1 MTFNIAID
9 GPAGSGKSTIA
20 KIAANKLGF
29 IYVDTGALYR
39 AIAYYMLENNID
51 VNAENSVS
59 KLCEEITVSISYEE
73 DIQQIYLNDKN
84 VTNFIRTEK
93 VGKTASIISAYAKV
107 RETLLS
113 IQRNIANKENVI
125 MDGRDIASFVLP
137 NAQLK
142 IYLTASSKIRAKRR
156 YEQLKCLG
164 VDSNIDDIKTEIIK
178 RDERDMNRAIAPLKR
193 VDEAVLLDTSDM
205 DIEEVAEKI
214 ITMCEE
220 IMSIRS

>member
-9 GPAGSGKSTIA
+9 GPAGAGKSTIA

-39 AIAYYMLENNID
+39 AIAYYMLENSID
-51 VNAENSVS
+51 INSESSVS
-59 KLCEEITVSISYEE
+59 KLCEEITVRISYEE
-73 DIQQIYLNDKN
+73 DVQQIYLNDKN

-93 VGKTASIISAYAKV
+93 VGKVASVISAYAKV

-156 YEQLKCLG
+156 YEQLKCVG
-164 VDSNIDDIKTEIIK
+164 VNSNIDDIETEIIN
-178 RDERDMNRAIAPLKR
+178 RDERDMNRVIAPLIR
-193 VDEAVLLDTSDM
+193 VDEAVLLDTSDI
-205 DIEEVAEKI
+205 DIEEVLEKI
-214 ITMCEE
+214 IVMYEE
-220 IMSIRS
+220 VTGVR